1 MTSKHYKTNLPIF
14 ITCFNR
20 RLIVITLIFYICWF
34 PALAQIT
41 YPFITA
47 QRIGAANPF
56 SPDPLI
62 EYKWNNPKATDG
74 LEIYYLYPLSYKAST
89 RSSFNMTKFIKEKE
103 ITVQGAGS
111 IQFDFGRTSA
121 GWLEF
126 DSDDLADS
134 ITMSISEYNEPAIVN
149 TGSFERIKT
158 KTPVKHGNTYR
169 LELNPELYEGVRFGW
184 IGIHSHSKPWH
195 IRNLRLVCQVKPVNY
210 SGSFSA
216 SDPELTRIW
225 YTGAYTVKLC
235 LQKDY
240 FGAILMER
248 SDRHS
253 WTGDA
258 YPAQAASMVA
268 FGNFDFVRTNL
279 AKTAVLDN
287 GIASYSLYWV
297 LSLIDYVS
305 YTGDVQFAR
314 DYINN
319 ASQKLD
325 SAYQHFGKSKYLVF
339 HGWDERLGAGF
350 ENPNIPESQYA
361 YAMLSIRSWLAF
373 GRLMQQIGKI
383 DLGKKYIGYANQKM
397 TEARTMKPWP
407 VEYGLHASADAIN
420 TGLTSPAEESLFYK
434 RHFMDRVN
442 RLSYSPFN
450 QYLVIGA
457 MARMGKYED
466 ALHAIKDLWGGQIK
480 YGGTTFFEV
489 YRPSWNS
496 IIAKN
501 DAPPNG
507 QAGYTSLT
515 HPWSSGVVK
524 WLSEETLGIK
534 PIEPGFKTFEIIPHL
549 GESLTWVKGSTPT
562 PAGLI
567 SAHFNISTGFSK
579 FTIPASTTAKQVCI
593 PFGGSRVKSVYLNKK
608 RVWQTGKPISGSDYQ
623 IKGDHFCFKNVKPG
637 NYECKVIYS
646 KVITPTPAKNL
657 EWIYS
662 INNFKQD
669 SLTAGNWKT
678 QYGSDGFILF
688 NFKSNGQHLQKL
700 PTYVSSIKLK
710 NAANVHL
717 ELPEKGAN
725 VSVDNESN
733 DRHFGA
739 IITQDPEPTLQT
751 MTIDLEVIDS
761 QKHRLAVYFL
771 DWDNGDRRSAVEI
784 FDLKTLKLLAP
795 VQMIKEYQNGKYMI
809 FDYSGPIRIRV
820 NHVRGTNVALSGIFF
835 DDTSGDPEKN

>member
-1 MTSKHYKTNLPIF
+1 MTFKRPKYLIHF
-14 ITCFNR
+14 IRNINKIA
-20 RLIVITLIFYICWF
+20 IVSTLIFYSCWF

-41 YPFITA
+41 YPSINGQLVA
-47 QRIGAANPF
+47 PNNPF
-56 SPDPLI
+56 SPDPI
-62 EYKWNNPKATDG
+62 IGYQWKNPKATDS
-74 LEIYYLYPLSYKAST
+74 LEIYILNPIDFKAST
-89 RSSFNMTKFIKEKE
+89 LTSFNMDMFYKEKE
-103 ITVQGAGS
+103 ILVKGTGS
-111 IQFDFGRTSA
+111 IRFDFGRTSA

-158 KTPVKHGNTYR
+158 KAPVKHGNTYR

-184 IGIHSHSKPWH
+184 INFHSYSKPWH

-210 SGSFSA
+210 RGSFAS

-235 LQKDY
+235 LQKNY

-268 FGNFDFVRTNL
+268 FGNFDFVKANL
-279 AKTAVLDN
+279 MKTAVLDN

-297 LSLIDYVS
+297 LSLIDYVN

-319 ASQKLD
+319 ARQKLD
-325 SAYQHFGKSKYLVF
+325 SAYHYLGKSKYLVF

-373 GRLMQQIGKI
+373 GRLMQQIGETA
-383 DLGKKYIGYANQKM
+383 LSKKYIGYAYQKM
-397 TEARTMKPWP
+397 ADAKTSKSWP
-407 VEYGLHASADAIN
+407 LEYGLHASADAIN
-420 TGLTSPAEESLFYK
+420 TGLTTPAEELLFYN
-434 RHFMDRVN
+434 RHFRDRVN

-457 MARMGKYED
+457 MATMGKYDD
-466 ALHAIKDLWGGQIK
+466 ALHSIKDLWGGQIK

-489 YRPSWNS
+489 FRPSWNS
-496 IIAKN
+496 ILAKN

-534 PIEPGFKTFEIIPHL
+534 PLEPGFKTFEIIPHL
-549 GESLTWVKGSTPT
+549 GQTLTWVKGSTPT
-562 PAGLI
+562 ASGII
-567 SAHFNISTGFSK
+567 SADFNISTGVSK
-579 FTIPASTTAKQVCI
+579 ITIPASTSAKQVCI
-593 PFGGSRVKSVYLNKK
+593 PLGGGTVKLFYLNKK
-608 RVWQTGKPISGSDYQ
+608 VVWQAGKSTKANQFQ
-623 IKGDHFCFKNVKPG
+623 IKGGYFCLNNLRPG

-646 KVITPTPAKNL
+646 KVIPPTSPKDL
-657 EWIYS
+657 EWIYP
-662 INNFKQD
+662 INNLMQD
-669 SLTAGNWKT
+669 SSTAGNWKIR
-678 QYGSDGFILF
+678 YGSDGFILF
-688 NFKSNGQHLQKL
+688 NYKGKAQHLQKM
-700 PTYVSSIKLK
+700 PSYVTSFKVK
-710 NAANVHL
+710 NAANEHHGSF
-717 ELPEKGAN
+717 EKNNKVLVGYQTSERN
-725 VSVDNESN
+725 L
-733 DRHFGA
+733 GT

-751 MTIDLEVIDS
+751 MTIDLDVNDS
-761 QKHRLAVYFL
+761 QKHQLAIYFL
-771 DWDNGDRRSAVEI
+771 DWEDKGRRSALEI
-784 FDLKTLKLLAP
+784 FDLKTLKLLAH
-795 VQMIKEYQNGKYMI
+795 VQLIKEYQNGKYVV
-809 FDYSGPIRIRV
+809 FDYSGPLRIRV
-820 NHVRGTNVALSGIFF
+820 NHVRGDNAALSGIFF
-835 DDTSGDPEKN
+835 DIGSPSKKN

>member
-1 MTSKHYKTNLPIF
+1 MLSKQHKKCLPPL
-14 ITCFNR
+14 ITCFNKMQ
-20 RLIVITLIFYICWF
+20 VVNTLVFFICWF

-41 YPFITA
+41 YPTITA
-47 QRIGAANPF
+47 QRKGPPNLF

-62 EYKWNNPKATDG
+62 EYKWNNPKATDR
-74 LEIYYLYPLSYKAST
+74 LEIYYLDPVSYKTTSHAS
-89 RSSFNMTKFIKEKE
+89 FDMTKFIKEKE
-103 ITVQGAGS
+103 ILVQGTGT
-111 IQFDFGRTSA
+111 IQFDFDRTSA

-149 TGSFERIKT
+149 TGSFQRIKT
-158 KTPVKHGNTYR
+158 KTPVKHGDTYR

-184 IGIHSHSKPWH
+184 ISIHSHSKPWH

-210 SGSFSA
+210 NGSFSA

-268 FGNFDFVRTNL
+268 FGNFDFVKANL
-279 AKTAVLDN
+279 TKTSVLDN

-297 LSLIDYVS
+297 LSLIDYVC

-325 SAYQHFGKSKYLVF
+325 SAYQHFGKYKYLVF

-373 GRLMQQIGKI
+373 GRLMQQIGETS
-383 DLGKKYIGYANQKM
+383 LGKKYITYANQKM
-397 TEARTMKPWP
+397 AEAKTMKSWAL
-407 VEYGLHASADAIN
+407 EYGLHASADAIN
-420 TGLTSPAEESLFYK
+420 TGLTSPAEELLFYK
-434 RHFMDRVN
+434 RHFMDRIN

-457 MARMGKYED
+457 MARLGKYDD

-489 YRPSWNS
+489 FRPSWNS
-496 IIAKN
+496 ILAKN

-534 PIEPGFKTFEIIPHL
+534 PLEPGFKTFEIIPHL
-549 GESLTWVKGSTPT
+549 GASLTWVKGSTPT

-567 SAHFNISTGFSK
+567 SAHFNISTGRSK

-593 PFGGSRVKSVYLNKK
+593 PLGGITTKSVYLNKK
-608 RVWQTGKPISGSDYQ
+608 LVWQTGKPINGSDYQ
-623 IKGDHFCFKNVKPG
+623 IKGDYFCFKNVKPG

-646 KVITPTPAKNL
+646 KVIK
-657 EWIYS
+657 
-662 INNFKQD
+662 
-669 SLTAGNWKT
+669 
-678 QYGSDGFILF
+678 
-688 NFKSNGQHLQKL
+688 
-700 PTYVSSIKLK
+700 
-710 NAANVHL
+710 
-717 ELPEKGAN
+717 PEKGNN
-725 VSVDNESN
+725 VLVDNETSEK
-733 DRHFGA
+733 HLGA

-751 MTIDLEVIDS
+751 MTIDLDVNDS
-761 QKHRLAVYFL
+761 QKHRLAVYFV
-771 DWDNGDRRSAVEI
+771 DWDASGRRSAVEI

-795 VQMIKEYQNGKYMI
+795 VQLIKEYQNGKYMV
-809 FDYSGPIRIRV
+809 FNYSGPIRIRV
-820 NHVRGTNVALSGIFF
+820 NHVRGNNAALSGIFF
-835 DDTSGDPEKN
+835 DDIGGNPEKN

>member
-1 MTSKHYKTNLPIF
+1 MA
-14 ITCFNR
+14 
-20 RLIVITLIFYICWF
+20 IVIILVLYICRF
-34 PALAQIT
+34 PALAQT
-41 YPFITA
+41 AYPSINA
-47 QRIGAANPF
+47 QKSGPENPF
-56 SPDPLI
+56 SPDPLFG
-62 EYKWNNPKATDG
+62 YKWKNPKASDV
-74 LEIYYLYPLSYKAST
+74 LEIYYLDPVNLKAST
-89 RSSFNMTKFIKEKE
+89 PASFDMARFLKGKE
-103 ITVQGAGS
+103 ILVKDTGS
-111 IQFDFGRTSA
+111 IRFDFGRTSA

-126 DSDDLADS
+126 DSEDLVDS
-134 ITMSISEYNEPAIVN
+134 ITISISEYNEPAIVN
-149 TGSFERIKT
+149 TGSFQRIKT
-158 KTPVKHGNTYR
+158 KKPVKYGNTYR

-184 IGIHSHSKPWH
+184 VNVHSHSRTWH

-210 SGSFSA
+210 RGSFSA

-268 FGNFDFVRTNL
+268 FGNFSFVRANL
-279 AKTAVLDN
+279 MKTAVLDN

-297 LSLIDYVS
+297 LSLIDYVN

-314 DYINN
+314 DYISN

-325 SAYQHFGKSKYLVF
+325 SAYQHFRKDKYLVF

-350 ENPNIPESQYA
+350 ENPNILESQHA

-373 GRLMQQIGKI
+373 GRLMRQIGET

-397 TEARTMKPWP
+397 AEARTIKSWP
-407 VEYGLHASADAIN
+407 LEYGLHASADAIN
-420 TGLTSPAEESLFYK
+420 TGLTSPLEESLFYK
-434 RHFMDRVN
+434 RHFIDRVN

-450 QYLVIGA
+450 QYLIIGA
-457 MARMGKYED
+457 MARMGKYDD
-466 ALHAIKDLWGGQIK
+466 ALHSIKDLWGGQIK

-489 YRPSWNS
+489 FRPSWNS
-496 IIAKN
+496 ILEKN

-534 PIEPGFKTFEIIPHL
+534 PLEPGFKTFEIIPHL
-549 GESLTWVKGSTPT
+549 GESLTWVKGYTPV
-562 PAGLI
+562 PSGLI
-567 SAHFNISTGFSK
+567 AADFNISTGLSK
-579 FTIPASTTAKQVCI
+579 FTIPASTSAKQVCI
-593 PFGGSRVKSVYLNKK
+593 PLSGGITKSVYLNKK
-608 RVWQTGKPISGSDYQ
+608 LVWQAGKAIRGNDFQ
-623 IKGDHFCFKNVKPG
+623 RKGDYFCLKDLGPG

-646 KVITPTPAKNL
+646 KVITRRPAKNL
-657 EWIYS
+657 EWIYPIS
-662 INNFKQD
+662 NLKID

-678 QYGSDGFILF
+678 RYGSDGFILF
-688 NFKSNGQHLQKL
+688 NYKSKAQHLHQL
-700 PTYVSSIKLK
+700 PTYVSSFKVNK
-710 NAANVHL
+710 AANEHL
-717 ELPEKGAN
+717 ELMEKHN
-725 VSVDNESN
+725 KVLVDYETNE
-733 DRHFGA
+733 RHFGA

-751 MTIDLEVIDS
+751 LTIDIDVNDS
-761 QKHRLAVYFL
+761 QKHQLAVYFL
-771 DWDNGDRRSAVEI
+771 DWDNDSRRSAVEL

-795 VQMIKEYQNGKYMI
+795 VQLIKEYQNGKYMI
-809 FDYSGPIRIRV
+809 FDYSGPMRIRV
-820 NHVRGTNVALSGIFF
+820 NHVRGNNAALSGIFF
-835 DDTSGDPEKN
+835 DDIDGDPKKN